1 MEVCSAFQMFLVGG
15 CCLSAKG
22 GGESGK
28 ELGEA
33 ETLTMGL
40 VALVVVVVGARALGA
55 RVGVVAAAD
64 ADACGFCGLNFD
76 LSVYF
81 E

>member
-1 MEVCSAFQMFLVGG
+1 ME
-15 CCLSAKG
+15 
-22 GGESGK
+22 